1 MRLRFILLAT
11 LLSVSCGDDSTGF
24 VVKADCNPLGMAH
37 CMVPWPSSVYEIDDA
52 ASATGKRLDIPEG
65 ALPLNAEGE
74 PTDPTIWNWA
84 DGFSPAAPIVVA
96 FPGGISATGLSPI
109 TDMTVSLTAQSSTV
123 LIDAT
128 TGQRVAHFAELD
140 EQAADQPDSQA
151 LFMRPAARL
160 VGGHRYIAAIT
171 NRVTAKDGS
180 PLPRSAGFDALL
192 NGTITKHARLER
204 MRAGFPALLAV
215 LAEAGVTK
223 DELVLA
229 WDFTV
234 ASDAFLHS
242 DMLTARSRA
251 LAALETH
258 PITFKILSDT
268 VDDTNEIKHTISG
281 KFDAPLFLTNDG
293 RPAARTILSRD
304 AGNLPVTTKFY
315 RAPFTAIIPACA
327 YTSAQPVG
335 MILYGHGLMGA
346 ANQVASGA
354 VRKTAAALC
363 MVVVGTDMRGMS
375 EPDIGAVARA
385 LTNMTYSD
393 EVFEALVQGLMNHI
407 TLSKAMRTTLA
418 SELFTVDP
426 DGAGPLPPRSIVDPT
441 KVVYYGLSQG
451 GIFGT
456 VVVAYDPFIT
466 RGVLGVGGAN
476 YSMLL
481 ERSSDWPTYRS
492 ILIGAYPDAL
502 DVTLAVSLFQMRWD
516 KTEGSG
522 VVNSMLAGTALG
534 VPPKQ
539 VLMQIALGDDQVPN
553 VGSEW
558 QARSMGI
565 PVLTPTVKMP
575 YGLATQAGP
584 FAGSALVFMDGGAP
598 PPPLT
603 NVPAPNTNA
612 HSLTRTQT
620 ATFRQMADF
629 YSTGMIVNECDGA
642 CTCQTG
648 KCD

>member
-1 MRLRFILLAT
+1 M
-11 LLSVSCGDDSTGF
+11 
-24 VVKADCNPLGMAH
+24 
-37 CMVPWPSSVYEIDDA
+37 
-52 ASATGKRLDIPEG
+52 
-65 ALPLNAEGE
+65 
-74 PTDPTIWNWA
+74 
-84 DGFSPAAPIVVA
+84 
-96 FPGGISATGLSPI
+96 
-109 TDMTVSLTAQSSTV
+109 
-123 LIDAT
+123 
-128 TGQRVAHFAELD
+128 
-140 EQAADQPDSQA
+140 
-151 LFMRPAARL
+151 

-171 NRVTAKDGS
+171 DRVTAKDGS
-180 PLPRSAGFDALL
+180 PLIRSAGFDALVT
-192 NGTITKHARLER
+192 GTVTKHARLER
-204 MRAGFPALLAV
+204 MRAGFPALLAT
-215 LAEAGVTK
+215 LAAAGVTK

-234 ASDAFLHS
+234 ASDAFLHR
-242 DMLTARSRA
+242 DMLTARSRG
-251 LAALETH
+251 LAALESH
-258 PITFKILSDT
+258 PITFEILSDT
-268 VDDTNEIKHTISG
+268 IDETTDIKHTLTG

-293 RPAARTILSRD
+293 RPAARTVLSRD
-304 AGNLPVTTKFY
+304 AGNLPLTTKFY

-346 ANQVASGA
+346 ANEVGGGA

-375 EPDIGAVARA
+375 GPDYGAVARA
-385 LTNMTYSD
+385 LTNMTYAD

-418 SELFTVDP
+418 SELFTVDS
-426 DGAGPLPPRSIVDPT
+426 DGSGPLLPRSIVDPT

-492 ILIGAYPDAL
+492 IMIGAYPDAL
-502 DVTLAVSLFQMRWD
+502 DVTLAINLFQMRWD

-553 VGSEW
+553 LGSEW

-565 PVLTPTVKMP
+565 PVLTPTVKTP

-612 HSLTRTQT
+612 HYLTRTQT
-620 ATFRQMADF
+620 ATFRQMANF
-629 YSTGMIVNECDGA
+629 YSTGMVANECAGE
-642 CTCQTG
+642 CRCQAG
-648 KCD
+648 HCD